1 MKCTDQD
8 VKLMRAAE
16 ILFSHLLA
24 CSVRSLFLR
33 YCASIIQSAGF
44 NVRIWG
50 EQDIL
55 DTDFNLQVRD
65 KDLCIISNQASPFS
79 YNL

>member
-16 ILFSHLLA
+16 ILSPPLISMLGSFS
-24 CSVRSLFLR
+24 FLKVL
-33 YCASIIQSAGF
+33 CIIQSAGF
-44 NVRIWG
+44 NGRIWG